1 MYGDERAPKDRKP
14 IHRKFTKKDLT
25 NEENCDI
32 IIESLERAN
41 E

>member
-1 MYGDERAPKDRKP
+1 MYGDERAPKDRN
-14 IHRKFTKKDLT
+14 RFTESSQKRDLT

-41 E
+41 G